1 MNIAAKSAFKFL
13 RLISLIITVS
23 FMGACAVVNTVFV
36 EDRKKPGPDANM
48 AGIIGTSRPG
58 GNLDDVRQ
66 TMIDN
71 CADWGGLRTASVQQ
85 IPKSWK
91 GGKMFTDYWQY
102 NCNGLMQNPQQSPM
116 LLSTPDVPKINN
128 NQNLSIDQAKEKCNE
143 LGFKSGTEV
152 FGNCVLK
159 VTK

>member
-1 MNIAAKSAFKFL
+1 MNIVTRNIFKFL
-13 RLISLIITVS
+13 RIIFLITTAS
-23 FMGACAVVNTVFV
+23 FLGACAVVNTVFI

-66 TMIDN
+66 AMVDN
-71 CADWGGLRTASVQQ
+71 CADWGGLRANSVQQ
-85 IPKSWK
+85 ISKSWK

-102 NCNGLMQNPQQSPM
+102 SCNGLAQNSQENPM
-116 LLSTPDVPKINN
+116 PLSMPNIPKGK
-128 NQNLSIDQAKEKCNE
+128 QNLSIEQSKEKCSE
-143 LGFKSGTEV
+143 LGFKSGTEA

-159 VTK
+159 ITK